1 MSKLR
6 LVFKKEDQ
14 ASYISHLDLMR
25 TFHRVFLR
33 ADLTIRHSN
42 GFHPHPIMSIV
53 MPLPV
58 GQSSDCE
65 LLDVEVN
72 EETSGHD
79 VPRRINDSLPAGLR
93 ILDCY
98 EQEGP
103 VRDLALLKAKVEL
116 DYDGGVPQGA
126 AAAIAA
132 LFERESLIIQKKT
145 KRKELADID
154 IKPLICSLEIQ
165 EEEEKLILLVTVRAQ
180 NPGLNPALLEQAIR
194 RELPDF
200 APDFVRVRRLAFLKE
215 NGEVFR

>member
-1 MSKLR
+1 MADRLLFSKTGR
-6 LVFKKEDQ
+6 AK
-14 ASYISHLDLMR
+14 YISHLDLMR

-72 EETSGHD
+72 EATDGKD
-79 VPRRINDSLPAGLR
+79 VPERINGSFPAGLH

-98 EQEGP
+98 EPESP

-116 DYDGGVPQGA
+116 EYDNGVPEGA
-126 AAAIAA
+126 AAAIEA
-132 LFERESLIIQKKT
+132 LFARESIIIQKKT

-154 IKPLICSLEIQ
+154 IRPLICDLSLQ
-165 EEEEKLILLVTVRAQ
+165 EEEGKLTMLTTVRAQ
-180 NPGLNPALLEQAIR
+180 NPGLNPGLLEQAIR
-194 RELPDF
+194 RELPEF

-215 NGEVFR
+215 NGEMFR